1 MYLGFMDLE
10 EAYNKVNKESLWQI
24 LRMYNVGGKLLNGVK
39 SLHFNSL
46 ACVRVRGGEGRE
58 CFRINSG
65 VRQGCIKSHW
75 LFNV

>member
-39 SLHFNSL
+39 SMHFNSL
-46 ACVRVRGGEGRE
+46 ACVRVRGGEGRVSVLGS
-58 CFRINSG
+58 I
-65 VRQGCIKSHW
+65 V
-75 LFNV
+75 V